1 LPGRLFFF
9 ASGAEKPGKLCF
21 VPFPRHP
28 ALVSAC
34 SPGTGEKA
42 ATDLTFRRSATKLLE
57 LYPEQAKK

>member
-1 LPGRLFFF
+1 MVKRARF
-9 ASGAEKPGKLCF
+9 CF

-57 LYPEQAKK
+57 LYPEQVKK